1 MIGNT
6 ERNCGVFNE
15 LVGYQYMEA
24 MLYAMDKIN
33 NRTDILPGIKL
44 GAIIYD
50 TCRSP
55 TITAD
60 KTKEFI
66 KVTLQPKVNG
76 SEFAGVIGAFKS
88 GNSVLAANFLR
99 VFRIPQIS
107 YGSLS
112 VKLSNKNVF
121 NYFLRT
127 VPPDS
132 FFAAALVK
140 LLVRMGWSYVSIVY
154 STGTWPETGAQEVEK
169 ALERSKVKHNKD
181 NADVAQIWQLRLEA
195 YTNIN

>member
-1 MIGNT
+1 
-6 ERNCGVFNE
+6 
-15 LVGYQYMEA
+15 
-24 MLYAMDKIN
+24 MLYAMDRIN
-33 NRTDILPGIKL
+33 ERADILPGIKL

-66 KVTLQPKVNG
+66 KVTLQHSTVNG

-88 GNSVLAANFLR
+88 GNSVIVANFLR
-99 VFRIPQIS
+99 VFQIPQIS
-107 YGSLS
+107 YGSLT

-140 LLVRMGWSYVSIVY
+140 LLMKMKWMYVSIVY
-154 STGTWPETGAQEVEK
+154 STGTWPETGAQEVLNALTRNQVTEIDQNIPQMNCIEK
-169 ALERSKVKHNKD
+169 TA
-181 NADVAQIWQLRLEA
+181 
-195 YTNIN
+195 

>member
-1 MIGNT
+1 MDGDVILGALFPIHQIGKT
-6 ERNCGVFNE
+6 ERECGVFNE
-15 LVGYQYMEA
+15 LVGYQYMES
-24 MLYAMDKIN
+24 MLYALDRIN

-60 KTKEFI
+60 KTKQFI
-66 KVTLQPKVNG
+66 KEVLRPSRVG
-76 SEFAGVIGAFKS
+76 SSEFAGVIGAFKS
-88 GNSVLAANFLR
+88 GNSVIAANFLR

-112 VKLSNKNVF
+112 VKLSNKDVY

-140 LLVRMGWSYVSIVY
+140 VLQRMGWSLVSIVY

-169 ALERSKVKHNKD
+169 SLQRNEVT
-181 NADVAQIWQLRLEA
+181 I
-195 YTNIN
+195 

>member
-1 MIGNT
+1 
-6 ERNCGVFNE
+6 
-15 LVGYQYMEA
+15 MEA
-24 MLYAMDKIN
+24 MLYTLDNIN
-33 NRTDILPGIKL
+33 KRDDILPGIKL
-44 GAIIYD
+44 GTVIYD

-66 KVTLQPKVNG
+66 TMTLRPDN

-88 GNSVLAANFLR
+88 GNSVIVGNFLR
-99 VFRIPQIS
+99 VFGIPQIS

-112 VKLSNKNVF
+112 VKLSNKNIF
-121 NYFLRT
+121 NYFFRT

-140 LLVRMGWSYVSIVY
+140 VLLRMDWTYVSIVY

-169 ALERSKVKHNKD
+169 ALAKSKV
-181 NADVAQIWQLRLEA
+181 
-195 YTNIN
+195 T